1 MVMTFEKAIKKDLPG
16 HFQKGI
22 QAVEKNDK
30 AKFDFLNLAKVNGS
44 VDIDK
49 ALEQSDKSGNR
60 WDYSI
65 GYNNKA
71 YFFEVHSMSSGK
83 NIDEVIKKA
92 QWLEL
97 FLKKTTSI
105 NSIKQYPFC
114 WIATDAGNQ
123 LRITRKSAQWK
134 MLEKLH
140 IEWDIQKVRNHFAN

>member
-1 MVMTFEKAIKKDLPG
+1 MTFEKAIKMDLPG

-30 AKFDFLNLAKVNGS
+30 AKFDFLNLSKVNGS
-44 VDIDK
+44 VYIDK

-83 NIDEVIKKA
+83 NIEEVIKKA
-92 QWLEL
+92 QWLES
-97 FLKKTTSI
+97 FLKKASFI
-105 NSIKQYPFC
+105 SSLKQYPLC

-123 LRITRKSAQWK
+123 LRITPKSTQWK
-134 MLEKLH
+134 KLKTLH
-140 IEWDIQKVRNHFAN
+140 IEWNIHEVRKQFANI